1 MILKWTILF
10 VEAVLGVVG
19 VIQSYGDGHGMFN
32 GGMSLEYPECGRK
45 ATRCYG
51 ALQLLL
57 LLITGIEYLF
67 FDINTVVIIVSAVAA
82 FLIPFVVSISF
93 LYKFVKKEAVN
104 DALYRK
110 EQIRKE
116 ETMFYK

>member
-10 VEAVLGVVG
+10 VEIVLGIVG
-19 VIQSYGDGHGMFN
+19 VIQSYGDGHGIFN
-32 GGMSLEYPECGRK
+32 GGMSWDYPECGRK
-45 ATRCYG
+45 ATRCFG
-51 ALQLLL
+51 VLQLIL

-67 FDINTVVIIVSAVAA
+67 LKTNTVVTIISAVLA
-82 FLIPFVVSISF
+82 FLIPFVVSISV
-93 LYKFVKKEAVN
+93 LYKLVKKEAVN

>member
-10 VEAVLGVVG
+10 VEMVLGIVG

-32 GGMSLEYPECGRK
+32 VGMSWDYPECGRK

-51 ALQLLL
+51 VLQLILL
-57 LLITGIEYLF
+57 LVTGIEYLF
-67 FDINTVVIIVSAVAA
+67 FDINTVVTIVSAVAA
-82 FLIPFVVSISF
+82 FFIPFVVSISV
-93 LYKFVKKEAVN
+93 LYKLAKKEATN

-116 ETMFYK
+116 ETTFL